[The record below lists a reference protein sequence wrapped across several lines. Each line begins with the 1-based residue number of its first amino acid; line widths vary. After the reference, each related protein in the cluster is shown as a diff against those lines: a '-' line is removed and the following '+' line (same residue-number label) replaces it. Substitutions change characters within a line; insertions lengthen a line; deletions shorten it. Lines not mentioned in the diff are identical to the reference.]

1 MKVALMHANASLRR
15 VLSRTCR
22 YASMDVGVL
31 LQQLENTPGVVVL
44 ITNKVCTPIFA
55 PFRVRHLHLETWHCV
70 AQNTC
75 VLPLCMLEN
84 SVTWHLQPSSLD
96 TAFQRRIRFE
106 LQFAMP
112 PPALRAKLW
121 RLMLPKQV

>member
-1 MKVALMHANASLRR
+1 
-15 VLSRTCR
+15 
-22 YASMDVGVL
+22 MDVGVL

-44 ITNKVCTPIFA
+44 ITNKVCTTLA
-55 PFRVRHLHLETWHCV
+55 TLAVLLLECSSRCHMY
-70 AQNTC
+70 AD
-75 VLPLCMLEN
+75 M
-84 SVTWHLQPSSLD
+84 SVNCHMQPGSLD

-121 RLMLPKQV
+121 RLMLPKQVRTF